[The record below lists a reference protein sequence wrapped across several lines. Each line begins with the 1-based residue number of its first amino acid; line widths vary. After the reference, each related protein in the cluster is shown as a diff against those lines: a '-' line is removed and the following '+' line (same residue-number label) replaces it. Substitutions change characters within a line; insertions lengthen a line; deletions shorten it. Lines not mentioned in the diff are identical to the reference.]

1 MYYAKQT
8 DDGFQI
14 TVLKVLFPDTSFPD
28 TGPDAAWLADS
39 GVYPVEE
46 YLYFDA
52 NAYKRNGTGPTL
64 RDGTVYTAELVALTD
79 DDKAQRESGRLSQLG
94 SVAREQRNRLLAD
107 SDWTQVLDYA
117 KADQQ
122 DWTAYRKALRDVTKQ
137 DGFPETI
144 VWPSL
149 PNAAILL
156 ATQSIKS

>member
-52 NAYKRNGTGPTL
+52 NAYKRISTDPTL
-64 RDGTVYTAELVALTD
+64 QGNTVYTAELVALTD
-79 DDKAQRESGRLSQLG
+79 EDKAQREVDSLAQLA
-94 SVAREQRNRLLAD
+94 SAAREQRNQLLAD
-107 SDWTQVLDYA
+107 SDWTQLVDYLKLD
-117 KADQQ
+117 KAN
-122 DWTAYRKALRDVTKQ
+122 WTTYRQALRDVTKQ
-137 DGFPETI
+137 AGFPSVI
-144 VWPSL
+144 IWPIAPGSAVNI
-149 PNAAILL
+149 PTGNI
-156 ATQSIKS
+156 SV